1 MKVDKAMVEKLAD
14 LAKLEFNEQEK
25 DKFVD
30 EFNKIIAF
38 VEKLDKVDTEGVQ
51 PLVYVN
57 DHNNVLRND
66 YIRQEITHDEALE
79 NAPVKDSD
87 YFKVPKLMNK

>member
-1 MKVDKAMVEKLAD
+1 MVEKLAD

-30 EFNKIIAF
+30 EFSQIIAF
-38 VEKLDKVDTEGVQ
+38 VEKLDEVETSGVE

-57 DHNNVLRND
+57 NLSNILRED
-66 YIRQEITHDEALE
+66 KVKQEITHEEALK
-79 NAPVKDSD
+79 NAPEKDSD
-87 YFKVPKLMNK
+87 YFKVPKVLNR